1 MRDTSSHR
9 NDSNTMNTSQRLLLW
24 AAIATALAGV
34 FAAYLQP
41 ALVVDL
47 ANRFWSCL

>member
-1 MRDTSSHR
+1 MSMRL
-9 NDSNTMNTSQRLLLW
+9 RLLLW
-24 AAIATALAGV
+24 AAAAVTLATV